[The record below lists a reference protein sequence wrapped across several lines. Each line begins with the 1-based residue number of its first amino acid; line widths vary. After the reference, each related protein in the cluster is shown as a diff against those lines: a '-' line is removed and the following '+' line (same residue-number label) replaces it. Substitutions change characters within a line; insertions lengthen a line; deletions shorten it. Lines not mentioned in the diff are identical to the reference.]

1 MMCVNTFSLPN
12 LRKHFPGSLFDEDRT
27 VIKAIIFLSIFF
39 IEKLNHMFRCSLNF
53 FAIGFSSSIIDFS
66 PFPIANFIFL
76 AAPTSCLS
84 PAGSTEAD

>member
-1 MMCVNTFSLPN
+1 MMCVSTFSLPN

-27 VIKAIIFLSIFF
+27 VIKAIIFFYQYFHRKIKSYIEMFSQFF
-39 IEKLNHMFRCSLNF
+39 CNRLF
-53 FAIGFSSSIIDFS
+53 FFNYRLFSVS
-66 PFPIANFIFL
+66 IANLIFL